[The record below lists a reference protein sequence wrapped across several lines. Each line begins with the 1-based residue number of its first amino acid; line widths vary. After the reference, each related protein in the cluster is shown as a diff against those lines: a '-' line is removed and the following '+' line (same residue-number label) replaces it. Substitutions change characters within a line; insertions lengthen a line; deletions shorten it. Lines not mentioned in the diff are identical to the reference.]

1 MGNLRYFFSI
11 SMIALLASC
20 GPNDND
26 SNNQTPIELEQRP
39 KDWVSNQAISLS
51 RDSSNA
57 WPTWKITTDKQTG
70 QSIEALNAQ
79 LWKLAFSG
87 DVAVYEANIFGEPDL
102 AKPLDPNSLVKFLS
116 KTDTTYQED
125 IETGE
130 LFPKVVETNFSER
143 DVSAMVAY
151 VTTVNAEN
159 QFEFHTQSIGLG
171 SRIFNERGEYRGIRP
186 AYFIQ
191 MEGLGGSDESMNYR
205 LNIETDSTGLFRL
218 SSIQAAND
226 ASSDL
231 IQEIGNAMYDSELGL
246 DYRNHHLIAV
256 LRKQQAI

>member
-11 SMIALLASC
+11 SLIVLLASC

-26 SNNQTPIELEQRP
+26 LKNQTPIELEQRP
-39 KDWVSNQAISLS
+39 KYWVSNQAISLS

-57 WPTWKITTDKQTG
+57 WPTWTITTDKQTG
-70 QSIEALNAQ
+70 QSIESLISQ

-87 DVAVYEANIFGEPDL
+87 EVAVYEANIFGESDL
-102 AKPLDPNSLVKFLS
+102 AKPLDPNSLVKFLT

-143 DVSAMVAY
+143 DLSAIVAY
-151 VTTVNAEN
+151 VTMVNAGN
-159 QFEFHTQSIGLG
+159 HFELHTQSIGLG

-186 AYFIQ
+186 EYFIQ
-191 MEGLGGSDESMNYR
+191 MEGLGGSDESVNYR

-231 IQEIGNAMYDSELGL
+231 IQEMGNAIYGTELGF

-256 LRKQQAI
+256 LRKQKAI